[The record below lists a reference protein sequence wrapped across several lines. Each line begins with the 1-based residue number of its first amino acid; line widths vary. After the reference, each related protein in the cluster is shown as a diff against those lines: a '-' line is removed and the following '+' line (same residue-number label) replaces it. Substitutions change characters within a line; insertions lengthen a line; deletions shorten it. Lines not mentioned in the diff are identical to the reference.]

1 MEAEG
6 TWEGQVRNLEALGGF
21 GDLGSKTAPS
31 RVLLAL
37 LAERTLNRGKEKRRL
52 KGEGGGLDTPPPIH

>member
-37 LAERTLNRGKEKRRL
+37 LAERSRGKEKRRM
-52 KGEGGGLDTPPPIH
+52 KGEGGGLDTLPPIL